1 MTQLT
6 NLRGVVRGRTI
17 ELDEPIAIEE
27 GEIVEVTISRTLQQ
41 LPEILSPGDGIRRS
55 AGAWAEDAEQLDE
68 FLEWN
73 RQQRKQSRAEIEP

>member
-17 ELDEPIAIEE
+17 QLEE
-27 GEIVEVTISRTLQQ
+27 DLSVPDGETVTVTIAYEKSSTARIQSKDSLMAA
-41 LPEILSPGDGIRRS
+41 
-55 AGAWAEDAEQLDE
+55 AGSWADDDEGLDD

-73 RQQRKQSRAEIEP
+73 RQQRKESRPEIEP